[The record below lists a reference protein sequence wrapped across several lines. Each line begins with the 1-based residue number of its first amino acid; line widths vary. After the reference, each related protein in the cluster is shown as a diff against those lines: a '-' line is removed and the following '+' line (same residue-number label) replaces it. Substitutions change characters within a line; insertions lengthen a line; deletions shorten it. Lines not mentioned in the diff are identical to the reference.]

1 MLCGHSNPLRY
12 EWPQWRLGL
21 RPLASNLR
29 PLISSLV
36 IMEILSGI
44 FQISLEQ
51 GLAYALVALGI
62 VISFRILAFP
72 DLTVDGSFVL
82 GGAVVARMIV
92 LGYQPLTGIALAILI
107 GFAAGCATGLL
118 NTRLKINSLLA
129 GILIMTIL
137 YSVNL
142 RVMGRSN
149 TPLLNYVTVLT
160 PFEQMEMRWLSVVF
174 FFAVVVFASKFLTDL
189 FLHTQFGL
197 AMRATG
203 DNEQMIRTLG
213 VNTDNITIFGLGIS
227 NAFVAL
233 SGALVAQHQGFADIG
248 MGIGMIV
255 AGLAAIIIGETLLRA
270 KSVGMMTLA
279 AILGSFIYRL
289 IITIGLW
296 LGLAPT
302 DLKMAT
308 GAMVILAL
316 GFPALKKGKEER
328 LHLRGI

>member
-1 MLCGHSNPLRY
+1 MGIIT
-12 EWPQWRLGL
+12 G
-21 RPLASNLR
+21 
-29 PLISSLV
+29 
-36 IMEILSGI
+36 IL
-44 FQISLEQ
+44 QISIEQ

-62 VISFRILAFP
+62 VISFRVLAFP

-82 GGAVVARMIV
+82 GGAVVARMIA
-92 LGYQPLTGIALAILI
+92 LGYEPLIGIILAIFL
-107 GFAAGCATGLL
+107 GFAAGCATGVL

-149 TPLLNYVTVLT
+149 TPLLNYDTVFT
-160 PFEQMEMRWLSVVF
+160 PFEQMEMRWLSIVLFFGLIVF
-174 FFAVVVFASKFLTDL
+174 VCKFLTDL
-189 FLHTQFGL
+189 FLHTQVGL

-213 VNTDNITIFGLGIS
+213 VNTNNMTILGLGIS
-227 NAFVAL
+227 NAFIAL

-255 AGLAAIIIGETLLRA
+255 AGLAAIIIGETLLRP
-270 KSVGMMTLA
+270 KSVWMNTFA
-279 AILGSFIYRL
+279 AIVGSFVYRL
-289 IITIGLW
+289 TITVGLW

-316 GFPALKKGKEER
+316 GFPALKKGKGEK

>member
-1 MLCGHSNPLRY
+1 
-12 EWPQWRLGL
+12 
-21 RPLASNLR
+21 
-29 PLISSLV
+29 
-36 IMEILSGI
+36 MEILSGI

-92 LGYQPLTGIALAILI
+92 LGYQPLTGVVLAILI
-107 GFAAGCATGLL
+107 GFSAGCATGLL

-149 TPLLNYVTVLT
+149 TPLLNYVTVFT
-160 PFEQMEMRWLSVVF
+160 SFEQMEIRWLSVTLF
-174 FFAVVVFASKFLTDL
+174 FGGIVLASKFLADL
-189 FLHTQFGL
+189 FLHTQVGL

-213 VNTDNITIFGLGIS
+213 VNTDNMTVLGLGIS
-227 NAFVAL
+227 NALVAL

-255 AGLAAIIIGETLLRA
+255 AGLASIIIGETLLRA
-270 KSVGMMTLA
+270 RSVGMITFA
-279 AILGSFIYRL
+279 AILGSCIYRL
-289 IITIGLW
+289 VITIGLW

-328 LHLRGI
+328 IHLRGI

>member
-1 MLCGHSNPLRY
+1 
-12 EWPQWRLGL
+12 
-21 RPLASNLR
+21 
-29 PLISSLV
+29 
-36 IMEILSGI
+36 MEILSGI
-44 FQISLEQ
+44 LQISLEQ

-62 VISFRILAFP
+62 VVSFRILAFP

-92 LGYQPLTGIALAILI
+92 LGYQPLTGVVLAILI
-107 GFAAGCATGLL
+107 GFSAGCATGLL

-129 GILIMTIL
+129 GILVMTIL

-149 TPLLNYVTVLT
+149 TPLLNYVTVFT
-160 PFEQMEMRWLSVVF
+160 PFEQMEIRWLSVTLF
-174 FFAVVVFASKFLTDL
+174 FGGIVLASKFLADL
-189 FLHTQFGL
+189 FLHTQVGL

-213 VNTDNITIFGLGIS
+213 VNTDNMTVLGLGIS
-227 NAFVAL
+227 NALVAL

-255 AGLAAIIIGETLLRA
+255 AGLASIIIGETLLRA
-270 KSVGMMTLA
+270 RSVGMITFA
-279 AILGSFIYRL
+279 AILGSCIYRL
-289 IITIGLW
+289 VITIGLW

-328 LHLRGI
+328 IHLRGI

>member
-1 MLCGHSNPLRY
+1 MN
-12 EWPQWRLGL
+12 
-21 RPLASNLR
+21 
-29 PLISSLV
+29 
-36 IMEILSGI
+36 ILWGI

-62 VISFRILAFP
+62 VLSFRILAFP

-92 LGYQPLTGIALAILI
+92 LGYSPVLGVVLSMVL

-142 RVMGRSN
+142 RLMGRSN
-149 TPLLNYVTVLT
+149 TPLINYETLFT
-160 PFEQMEMRWLSVVF
+160 PFEQTDARWFWVTLFFAIVVF
-174 FFAVVVFASKFLTDL
+174 GCKFLTDA
-189 FLHTQFGL
+189 FLHTQLGL

-213 VNTDNITIFGLGIS
+213 ANTDHITVLGLGIS
-227 NAFVAL
+227 NAFISL
-233 SGALVAQHQGFADIG
+233 SGGLVAQHQGFADIG

-255 AGLAAIIIGETLLRA
+255 AGLASIIIGETLLR
-270 KSVGMMTLA
+270 SRTVMRNTLA
-279 AILGSFIYRL
+279 AIVGSVIYRL
-289 IITIGLW
+289 TITIGLW

-316 GFPALKKGKEER
+316 GLPALKKGKEER
-328 LHLRGI
+328 FHLRGI